1 MQFEGGSSP
10 GGIIVRSFL
19 AIVVHGSSRG
29 GCPLDPGLIQLL
41 LLIFLHVIE
50 SLISKVIV
58 DDVRKP
64 MVLARGN
71 R

>member
-19 AIVVHGSSRG
+19 GIVVHGSSRG
-29 GCPLDPGLIQLL
+29 GCPLLIQLL
-41 LLIFLHVIE
+41 LLIFLHVVE
-50 SLISKVIV
+50 SLVSKVIV

-64 MVLARGN
+64 MVLT
-71 R
+71 

>member
-29 GCPLDPGLIQLL
+29 RCPLYSGLIKLL

-58 DDVRKP
+58 DDIWKP
-64 MVLARGN
+64 MVLT
-71 R
+71 

>member
-29 GCPLDPGLIQLL
+29 GCPLLIKLL

-64 MVLARGN
+64 MVLT
-71 R
+71 